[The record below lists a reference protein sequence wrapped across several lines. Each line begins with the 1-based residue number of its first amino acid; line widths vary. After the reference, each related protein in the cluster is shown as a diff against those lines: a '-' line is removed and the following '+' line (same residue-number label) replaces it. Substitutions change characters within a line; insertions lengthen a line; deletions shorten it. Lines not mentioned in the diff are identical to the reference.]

1 MGHKGSGARLAALF
15 DDVSGAAALEAAL
28 VMPMLMVTMAG
39 LVDGSRALVQSMQV
53 RAAAHAGA
61 EWAQENGF
69 DAGGVSAAV
78 AGATSLAASA
88 SPAPALFYG
97 CASPHGVEAANKDN
111 KCGHDPAGQY
121 VRVTAT
127 APFASWAPWPDLTWP
142 ANFSATAVVRID

>member
-1 MGHKGSGARLAALF
+1 M

-61 EWAQENGF
+61 EWAQANGF
-69 DAGGVSAAV
+69 DAAGVSAAV

-88 SPAPALFYG
+88 SPAPELFEG
-97 CASPHGVEAANKDN
+97 CASPSHGVEPAKKDG
-111 KCGHDPAGQY
+111 KCGPEPAGQY
-121 VRVTAT
+121 VRVVAT
-127 APFASWAPWPDLTWP
+127 APFAPWAPWPDLTWP
-142 ANFSATAVVRID
+142 QSFSATAVVRID